1 MLILNRKQGESL
13 IIDDK
18 IEIKILEVSEGKIKI
33 GIEAPKSVK
42 VFRKEVYEEIR
53 EENKKAST
61 ISLDSFSKLQGP
73 LK

>member
-18 IEIKILEVSEGKIKI
+18 IEIKILEVTEGKIKV
-33 GIEAPKSVK
+33 GIEAPKNVK
-42 VFRKEVYEEIR
+42 IFRKEVYEEIR

>member
-53 EENKKAST
+53 AENKKAST

>member
-33 GIEAPKSVK
+33 GIEAPKNVK
-42 VFRKEVYEEIR
+42 IFRKEVYEEIR

>member
-33 GIEAPKSVK
+33 GIEAPKCVK

>member
-1 MLILNRKQGESL
+1 MLVLNRKLGESL
-13 IIDDK
+13 IIDEE
-18 IEIKILEVSEGKIKI
+18 IEIRILEVSDGKVKI
-33 GIEAPKSVK
+33 GIVAPKDVK
-42 VFRKEVYEEIR
+42 IFRNEVYEEIR

>member
-1 MLILNRKQGESL
+1 MLIHNRKQGESL

>member
-61 ISLDSFSKLQGP
+61 ISLDSYSKLQGP

>member
-18 IEIKILEVSEGKIKI
+18 IEIKIMEVSEGKIKI